1 MLCMGRRKEDA
12 YAASKRLLHM
22 TGVKLRQHRLDRPL
36 VLSIGAGSNES
47 MHQGPHGKG
56 LP

>member
-1 MLCMGRRKEDA
+1 MGCRKEDA

-36 VLSIGAGSNES
+36 VLSIGAGPNDRTNS
-47 MHQGPHGKG
+47 GPHGKA